1 MAASSMQSTKRRIKS
16 VSSTMKITKA
26 MELTAVSKLQ
36 KTKGRFEANRE
47 YNDTF
52 KYCISNALAGIE
64 EDETSKVVS
73 DAKMYLVV
81 SSNMGLCGGYNANII
96 NMISSTVDKEKDYI
110 VVCGTKAQRYLT
122 SRGYKNVIEYPATN
136 TYTFEDAQK
145 IASLLVQPY
154 LDKKVCAVKTIY
166 TKYINSLTF
175 APAVDQLLPLEKTSV
190 EGGKV
195 MNDYMVIFEP
205 SKKELL
211 EQLLPLYFKNTIY
224 STLLESSVSEYASRR
239 TAMENATDNAE
250 ELTEH
255 LKLEYN
261 KARQGAITQEITEV
275 VAGANA
281 L

>member
-1 MAASSMQSTKRRIKS
+1 
-16 VSSTMKITKA
+16 MKITKA

-64 EDETSKVVS
+64 KVVS

-122 SRGYKNVIEYPATN
+122 SRGYKNVIEYPLTS

-175 APAVDQLLPLEKTSV
+175 APGV
-190 EGGKV
+190 
-195 MNDYMVIFEP
+195 
-205 SKKELL
+205 
-211 EQLLPLYFKNTIY
+211 EQLLPL
-224 STLLESSVSEYASRR
+224 
-239 TAMENATDNAE
+239 
-250 ELTEH
+250 
-255 LKLEYN
+255 
-261 KARQGAITQEITEV
+261 
-275 VAGANA
+275 
-281 L
+281 

>member
-36 KTKGRFEANRE
+36 KTKSRFEANRE

-64 EDETSKVVS
+64 EEETGKVVS
-73 DAKMYLVV
+73 DAKMFLVI
-81 SSNMGLCGGYNANII
+81 SSNMGLCGGYNNNII
-96 NMISSTVDKEKDYI
+96 NMIASTVDKEKDYI
-110 VVCGTKAQRYLT
+110 VVCGSKAQRYLN
-122 SRGYKNVIEYPATN
+122 SRGYKNVIEYPITN
-136 TYTFEDAQK
+136 TYTFDDAQK

-175 APAVDQLLPLEKTSV
+175 SPVVDQLLPLEKTSV
-190 EGGKV
+190 ESDKV

-255 LKLEYN
+255 LRLEYN

>member
-1 MAASSMQSTKRRIKS
+1 
-16 VSSTMKITKA
+16 MKITKA

-36 KTKGRFEANRE
+36 KTKSRFEANRE

-64 EDETSKVVS
+64 EEETGKVVS
-73 DAKMYLVV
+73 DAKMFLVI
-81 SSNMGLCGGYNANII
+81 SSNMGLCGGYNNNII
-96 NMISSTVDKEKDYI
+96 NMIASTVDKEKDYI
-110 VVCGTKAQRYLT
+110 VVCGSKAQRYLN
-122 SRGYKNVIEYPATN
+122 SRGYKNVIEYPITN
-136 TYTFEDAQK
+136 TYTFDDAQK

-175 APAVDQLLPLEKTSV
+175 SPVVDQLLPLEKTSV
-190 EGGKV
+190 ESDKV

-255 LKLEYN
+255 LRLEYN

>member
-1 MAASSMQSTKRRIKS
+1 MQSTKRRIKS

-36 KTKGRFEANRE
+36 KTKSRFEANRE

-64 EDETSKVVS
+64 EEETGKVVS
-73 DAKMYLVV
+73 DAKMFLVI
-81 SSNMGLCGGYNANII
+81 SSNMGLCGGYNNNII
-96 NMISSTVDKEKDYI
+96 NMIASTVDKEKDYV
-110 VVCGTKAQRYLT
+110 VVCGSKAQRYLS
-122 SRGYKNVIEYPATN
+122 SRGYKNVIEYPITN
-136 TYTFEDAQK
+136 TYTFDDAQK

-175 APAVDQLLPLEKTSV
+175 SPVVDQLLPLEKTNV
-190 EGGKV
+190 ESDKV
-195 MNDYMVIFEP
+195 MNDYFVIFEP

-255 LKLEYN
+255 LRLEYN
-261 KARQGAITQEITEV
+261 KARQGAITQEITEI
-275 VAGANA
+275 VAGSGQ
-281 L
+281 

>member
-36 KTKGRFEANRE
+36 KTKSRFEANRE

-64 EDETSKVVS
+64 EEETGKVVS
-73 DAKMYLVV
+73 DAKMFLVI
-81 SSNMGLCGGYNANII
+81 SSNMGLCGGYNNNII
-96 NMISSTVDKEKDYI
+96 NMIASTVDKEKDYI
-110 VVCGTKAQRYLT
+110 VVCGSKAQRYLS
-122 SRGYKNVIEYPATN
+122 SRGYKNVIEYPITN
-136 TYTFEDAQK
+136 TYTFDDAQK

-175 APAVDQLLPLEKTSV
+175 SPAVDQLLPLEKTSV
-190 EGGKV
+190 ESDKV

-255 LKLEYN
+255 LRLEYN

>member
-16 VSSTMKITKA
+16 ISSTMKITKA

-36 KTKGRFEANRE
+36 KTKSRFEANKE

-52 KYCISNALAGIE
+52 KYCISNALAGVDE
-64 EDETSKVVS
+64 EDTSKVTS
-73 DAKMYLVV
+73 EAKMYLAI
-81 SSNMGLCGGYNANII
+81 SSNMGLCGGYNSNILNTIFKEI
-96 NMISSTVDKEKDYI
+96 NKEVDYV
-110 VVCGTKAQRYLT
+110 VVCGSKAQRFLEA
-122 SRGYKNVIEYPATN
+122 RGYKNVINYPITS
-136 TYTFEDAQK
+136 TYTFDDAQK

-154 LDKKVCAVKTIY
+154 LDKKVNSVKMIY
-166 TKYINSLTF
+166 TKYVNSLTF
-175 APAVDQLLPLEKTSV
+175 VPVVDQLLPLEKTSV
-190 EGGKV
+190 ETDKK

-224 STLLESSVSEYASRR
+224 STLLEASVSEYASRR

-250 ELTEH
+250 ELTDR

-261 KARQGAITQEITEV
+261 KARQSAITQEITEV

-281 L
+281 Q